1 MLDAMQCNVTQSN
14 QNQTQADTILNPF
27 GLQIYFKGFSINLH
41 FDWIT
46 NLTSQLIE
54 LHRLRLLPS
63 IRKAKNFD

>member
-1 MLDAMQCNVTQSN
+1 MLDAMQCNVTQS
-14 QNQTQADTILNPF
+14 NQTQADTILNPF
-27 GLQIYFKGFSINLH
+27 GLQIYFKGISINLH

-46 NLTSQLIE
+46 DLTSQLIE